1 LPPRIE
7 REPKAGL
14 PPRIEREANAAAP
27 PRIERE
33 PYVPKHARAPEPA
46 VEPEAGPDEPARP
59 EAVTAAVAASASAA
73 EPPPVVAPVREAP
86 APPRRARP
94 ARSPQRA
101 ALRSHMWLIVIMLS
115 ALVVGAGGYWALR
128 VHQRIGETSLEHQI
142 AAREDAHT
150 VKCEKLQSNGAAW
163 ACAVVY
169 KVESVCLIGRVNMLG
184 SWSTIVGH
192 NRCSREPALAALL
205 PATIT
210 AADVATD
217 IDRQLGPAK
226 TVCTK
231 LKGHKVRWACQRPG
245 VGDACLIVRVVDWV
259 PWNVVPQSKD
269 VCAHLPALRAKVRAA
284 A

>member
-7 REPKAGL
+7 REPHA
-14 PPRIEREANAAAP
+14 EAP

-33 PYVPKHARAPEPA
+33 PYVPKHVRLPEPA
-46 VEPEAGPDEPARP
+46 VEPEACPDEPGQAEP
-59 EAVTAAVAASASAA
+59 VTAAVAASASAP
-73 EPPPVVAPVREAP
+73 EPPTAAAAVREAP
-86 APPRRARP
+86 PPRRAEP

-101 ALRSHMWLIVIMLS
+101 ALRSHMWLVAIVLS
-115 ALVVGAGGYWALR
+115 VLVVGASGYWALR

-150 VKCEKLQSNGAAW
+150 VKCKRLQSNGAAW

-169 KVESVCLIGRVNMLG
+169 RVESVCLIGRVNVLG

-192 NRCSREPALAALL
+192 NRCAREPELAALL
-205 PATIT
+205 PTSIT
-210 AADVATD
+210 AAAVATD
-217 IDRQLGPAK
+217 IDRQLGPAH

-259 PWNVVPQSKD
+259 PWHEVVESKD